1 MPGMFGTPSADDL
14 QKKAEADWAAK
25 VAANRAAQG
34 GINNQGNGVSGFNPN
49 DRTGFDMNSS
59 ASVRGQQSGD
69 QQDYNNTTYG
79 GQATIYDQNGRVIRR
94 SSADIEADRALAAAQ
109 GAQMRQGAA
118 IDQREQQ
125 RDYGG
130 FSQQMGYSDQERAR
144 QGNAYNQQQASTNM
158 YRDMATGAG
167 PSLAT
172 ALMGQGMNNI
182 RAQQTSAAAS
192 ARGPAGLAM
201 AQQQAAGNMAAQ
213 GQQLNAQLGQM
224 RAQEQLGAMQGYAQG
239 TQGLSSAAGQ
249 MRAQDQ
255 SGAGLYNQARG
266 MSAQNAQAQ
275 AQIQQNQNALNDARS
290 MGYEQL
296 RNGIYTQ
303 GVQNNINRETMQRAG
318 RQEAAASGDSDMDQ
332 MGRYIGTGASVLG
345 SLAMFASDM
354 NNKTDVAPLDAKGA
368 GSSLASALG
377 AIGNGMSKG
386 GGSYKPSGG
395 MSASANAAVPM
406 STQTGANLQG
416 VADLSGVPASS
427 PGAQMYGFNPGP
439 ARGTTGPLMMDFE
452 SDERSK
458 QKIASLSDA
467 LMRSQAAMYNSPTA
481 AGGPSPMAAQADR
494 LAASQAAMY
503 GAPSPIQET
512 LRTTQPYAFNYKPG
526 IGEDPG
532 QRHVGIMA
540 QDLEKT
546 PAGSTIVKDTPKGK
560 MIDGKQ
566 AIGFNLAA
574 AADLQKQIDALKAQK
589 AQEMGALSQLD
600 REQMAM
606 YSAPSAVRG
615 Q

>member
-1 MPGMFGTPSADDL
+1 MFGTPSADDL

-49 DRTGFDMNSS
+49 DKTGFDMNSS

-130 FSQQMGYSDQERAR
+130 FQQQMGYSDQERAR

-275 AQIQQNQNALNDARS
+275 AQMQQNQNALNDARS

-332 MGRYIGTGASVLG
+332 MARYIGTGASVLG

-368 GSSLASALG
+368 GASLASALG

-386 GGSYKPSGG
+386 GGTYKPSGG
-395 MSASANAAVPM
+395 MGASANAVVPM

-416 VADLSGVPASS
+416 VADLSGVPASA
-427 PGAQMYGFNPGP
+427 PGAQLYGFNHGP
-439 ARGTTGPLMMDFE
+439 AKAPTGPLMMDFE

-458 QKIASLSDA
+458 QKIASLADA
-467 LMRSQAAMYNSPTA
+467 LSRSQSAMYGSPA
-481 AGGPSPMAAQADR
+481 AVGRGEAAQADR

-512 LRTTQPYAFNYKPG
+512 LRSTQPYAFNYKPG
-526 IGEDPG
+526 IGEDPS

-540 QDLEKT
+540 QDLERT
-546 PAGSTIVKDTPKGK
+546 PAGSTIVKDTAKGK

-574 AADLQKQIDALKAQK
+574 AADLQKQIDALKAERM
-589 AQEMGALSQLD
+589 AQSQT
-600 REQMAM
+600 AM
-606 YSAPSAVRG
+606 YSAPVAVRG
-615 Q
+615 Y

>member
-1 MPGMFGTPSADDL
+1 MAYNPNEGQA
-14 QKKAEADWAAK
+14 
-25 VAANRAAQG
+25 AAQQDIYDKQSQLA
-34 GINNQGNGVSGFNPN
+34 GILGNGQSSHAAQKAAGEMMALNRYTGG
-49 DRTGFDMNSS
+49 RTDTQRHFDE
-59 ASVRGQQSGD
+59 G
-69 QQDYNNTTYG
+69 TYG
-79 GQATIYDQNGRVIRR
+79 GSAAKYDASGNLIQASSADQEADYYRRQAEAAQMR
-94 SSADIEADRALAAAQ
+94 SSA
-109 GAQMRQGAA
+109 A
-118 IDQREQQ
+118 IDEREQR

-130 FSQQMGYSDQERAR
+130 FQQQMGYSDQERAR

-239 TQGLSSAAGQ
+239 TQSLSSAAGQ

-275 AQIQQNQNALNDARS
+275 AQLRQNQNALNDARTAQ
-290 MGYEQL
+290 YEQG
-296 RNGIYTQ
+296 RMGVYNANMQ
-303 GVQNNINRETMQRAG
+303 GGFNRRAADLNSANFARQGDQADDQRTSQMIGAG
-318 RQEAAASGDSDMDQ
+318 AATAAMMFSDVRAKTDITPIDSSRAAGAQALANSLSGK
-332 MGRYIGTGASVLG
+332 G
-345 SLAMFASDM
+345 SLA
-354 NNKTDVAPLDAKGA
+354 
-368 GSSLASALG
+368 SSFGALG
-377 AIGNGMSKG
+377 
-386 GGSYKPSGG
+386 GS
-395 MSASANAAVPM
+395 
-406 STQTGANLQG
+406 L
-416 VADLSGVPASS
+416 
-427 PGAQMYGFNPGP
+427 GAQMRAGNAGPMPTVSDATANQAWDASQSAREPGP
-439 ARGTTGPLMMDFE
+439 SYFDPTSMSGTAAPITYMQGPR

-467 LMRSQAAMYNSPTA
+467 LMRSQAAMYNSPA
-481 AGGPSPMAAQADR
+481 AVGGPSPMAAQADM

-526 IGEDPG
+526 YGEDPG

-546 PAGSTIVKDTPKGK
+546 PAGSTLVKEGPKGK

-566 AIGFNLAA
+566 AVGFNLAA
-574 AADLQKQIDALKAQK
+574 AADLQKQIDALKAERM
-589 AQEMGALSQLD
+589 AQS
-600 REQMAM
+600 QMAM
-606 YSAPSAVRG
+606 YSAPVAVRG